1 MNKKERLAE
10 VWGRKDEAL
19 KEYRSFE
26 GGLELSYGYDLNIMF
41 KLFDE
46 YDVTLEEFQEYGLK
60 QRAKEV
66 AE

>member
-1 MNKKERLAE
+1 MKKKERLAE

-19 KEYRSFE
+19 REYRDFE
-26 GGLELSYGYDLNIMF
+26 NGLELSYGYDLNVMS

-46 YDVTLEEFQEYGLK
+46 YDVTMKEFQEYGLK
-60 QRAKEV
+60 QRVNEV